1 MGAST
6 SGEFRLNPWEVHGEG
21 REFENISND
30 FARAALTLEQGLS
43 GLGTP
48 WGTDEPGR
56 GFGSAY
62 GEAQP
67 QLLGGL
73 HALADKLAG
82 IGSGL
87 HTMADQAS
95 GTETEVTAS
104 FGGDGGGS
112 AGGTGG
118 GPVAV

>member
-1 MGAST
+1 MATGAG
-6 SGEFRLNPWEVHGEG
+6 GEFLIKPWEVHGEG

-30 FARAALTLEQGLS
+30 FARAALALEQGLA

-48 WGTDEPGR
+48 WGRDEPGS

-67 QLLGGL
+67 ELLAGLNSLAGKLGG
-73 HALADKLAG
+73 
-82 IGSGL
+82 IGAGL

-95 GTETEVTAS
+95 GTEDEVSAS
-104 FGGDGGGS
+104 FTSAG

-118 GPVAV
+118 APVVV

>member
-1 MGAST
+1 MAAST

-30 FARAALTLEQGLS
+30 FARAALALEQGLS

-48 WGTDEPGR
+48 WGTDEPGT
-56 GFGSAY
+56 GFGTAY

-73 HALADKLAG
+73 HTLADKLAG
-82 IGSGL
+82 IGTGL

-104 FGGDGGGS
+104 FTAGGS
-112 AGGTGG
+112 PGTGGTGG
-118 GPVAV
+118 GPATV